1 MKTFLGDAGTQAA
14 FSYGE
19 LTPEY
24 VSAVEQ
30 IAPGITQSANLV
42 AWPGESFVDSLSR
55 VVTTL
60 TMADAQRQLLKVQL
74 QRASQGLPP
83 LNSSQYGLGAN
94 VNVGVS
100 PEVQTLLKWG
110 GAALLAALIVPKVFK

>member
-83 LNSSQYGLGAN
+83 LNSSQYGIGAN
-94 VNVGVS
+94 VNLGVS

-110 GAALLAALIVPKVFK
+110 GAALLLAIVVPKVLK